1 MTLDRHSPWR
11 TARAARRGLVL
22 GFAFVGAQLRR
33 LPGAAI
39 VERFASVILAL
50 LLLGALVSFT
60 VWAAQ
65 RSPQRTSLSELAA
78 GALSPMQ
85 SWIIVSGDVR
95 LRQHAGAGY
104 LYLLT
109 DPAAPNASLT
119 ISSEAEMREGE
130 TTVSGT
136 LLGGDARA
144 QDGFAWLGN
153 LRADPVLASE
163 QSPPWIVIALAFV
176 AVLLG
181 LLAWTT
187 YPVFSTEE
195 PRPSAA
201 RPRRLAVGVRHD
213 WPPTGASTPG
223 TLELEPGLPPQLR
236 LRGGETRLLR
246 VHSAKSSFEVARLQW
261 LSGSEPLVVIR
272 AAGGD
277 VTLDFASSA
286 DRDGAYA
293 ALVASA
299 ANWPRPI
306 A

>member
-1 MTLDRHSPWR
+1 M
-11 TARAARRGLVL
+11 VL
-22 GFAFVGAQLRR
+22 AFAVVGEQLRR
-33 LPGAAI
+33 IPGATI
-39 VERFASVILAL
+39 VQRFASLILVVL
-50 LLLGALVSFT
+50 LICGLVSLG

-65 RSPQRTSLSELAA
+65 KSPQRISLAELRD

-95 LRQHAGAGY
+95 LKQHSVVGY
-104 LYLLT
+104 SYLLT
-109 DPAAPNASLT
+109 DPAAPNASLA
-119 ISSEAEMREGE
+119 ISSDTELGEGR

-144 QDGFAWLGN
+144 QPGYAWLGH

-163 QSPPWIVIALAFV
+163 QSPPWIAIALAIV
-176 AVLLG
+176 GVLVG

-187 YPVFSTEE
+187 YPVLFGDE
-195 PRPSAA
+195 PQPSGAPPA
-201 RPRRLAVGVRHD
+201 RLAVRVRHD

-223 TLELEPGLPPQLR
+223 TLELEPGAPPRLR
-236 LRGGETRLLR
+236 LGGGETRLLR

-261 LSGSEPLVVIR
+261 LSGFEPLLVIR

-277 VTLDFASSA
+277 VTLGFASSGE
-286 DRDGAYA
+286 RDSAYA

-299 ANWPRPI
+299 AVWPRRI